1 MISALGTR
9 RSALGVWWGWGA
21 MMVLGAGRVW
31 GQDSLVIIRPSAE
44 VDTTV
49 TGVLPGEILRQ
60 VVEIY
65 NDSAT
70 TRFGGSFTLPRGARL
85 EGRVAV
91 YRGTLRVNGTV
102 SGPVLVINGDLII
115 GPGGTVLGPVLVTGG
130 RIEVRAGGR
139 LDGERTAYDALAP
152 VFRTPNGRL
161 EARERRKSFGE
172 IASVQTS
179 FRTGRINTKL
189 SLATG
194 QTYNR
199 VEGLPIVFG
208 PSFTTEGSD
217 RADARLDVRGIFRPT
232 SDRTKLRDDIGF
244 VVSNEWRVGRQRRW
258 LGFGGRGYR
267 QIQPIEDQPLTK
279 GEAGWSAFLFQ
290 RDYRDHFEA
299 RGLEAFAY
307 VTPFSQLRLGLSFR
321 GDNER
326 SVPSSDPVSLF
337 RNQDTWRPNPL
348 IDDGLYRTAKVSLDY
363 DTRNDPA
370 RPSTGWRMHADFERS
385 RSDNASPVSLPAAV
399 RPPIAPGRYAFS
411 KARFDLIRYA
421 RFNPSTRVNFRFV
434 GSGWI
439 GGDPLPV
446 QRRMSLGGPDILPGL
461 GFRDLNCGP
470 PGFSDQSEASLC
482 DRMLAAQIEIRTNLP
497 IDVPFRIRNA
507 ELAALQQILGIEQA
521 ELVLLADAGKSWLT
535 GDGPGR
541 VPNNRIPKFGE
552 WDADVGVGID
562 AGGIGVYLAK
572 AVSTSRSFRA
582 VLRLQRRF

>member
-1 MISALGTR
+1 MSAALGTR
-9 RSALGVWWGWGA
+9 RSGLGA
-21 MMVLGAGRVW
+21 VLGMLVVGGAGRL
-31 GQDSLVIIRPSAE
+31 GAQDSLVIIRPSAE

-49 TGVLPGEILRQ
+49 TGVLPGEILKQ
-60 VVEIY
+60 VVQIY

-70 TRFGGSFTLPRGARL
+70 IRFGGSFTLPRGARL

-91 YRGTLRVNGTV
+91 YRGTLRVNGTIA
-102 SGPVLVINGDLII
+102 GPVLVINGDMIV

-130 RIEVRAGGR
+130 RIDVRPGGR
-139 LDGERTAYDALAP
+139 LDGERTAYEALAP

-161 EARERRKSFGE
+161 EARERRKPLGE

-179 FRTGRINTKL
+179 FQTGRIKTALKL
-189 SLATG
+189 ETG
-194 QTYNR
+194 GTYNR
-199 VEGLPIVFG
+199 VEGLPIHFG
-208 PSFTTEGSD
+208 PSFTTQGSD
-217 RADARLDVRGIFRPT
+217 RADARLDLRGIFRPT
-232 SDRTKLRDDIGF
+232 SDRTKLRGDIGF
-244 VVSNEWRVGRQRRW
+244 VVSTEWRAGRERRW

-267 QIQPIEDQPLTK
+267 QILSIEDQPLTK
-279 GEAGWSAFLFQ
+279 GEAGLSAFLFQ
-290 RDYRDHFEA
+290 SDYRDHFEA
-299 RGLEAFAY
+299 RGLEGFLY
-307 VTPFSQLRLGLSFR
+307 VAPFRELRFGLSFR
-321 GDNER
+321 GDQER

-348 IDDGLYRTAKVSLDY
+348 VDDGFYRTTNVSLDY

-370 RPSTGWRMHADFERS
+370 RPSTGWMIHADFEQS
-385 RSDNASPVSLPAAV
+385 RSDDASPVALPVAV

-411 KARFDLIRYA
+411 KAKFNLVRYA
-421 RFNPSTRVNFRFV
+421 RFNPSTRVNFRLL
-434 GSGWI
+434 GSGWV

-470 PGFSDQSEASLC
+470 PGFSDQSQASLC

-507 ELAALQQILGIEQA
+507 ELAALQQVLGIEQA
-521 ELVLLADAGKSWLT
+521 ELVLLADAGKAWLT
-535 GDGPGR
+535 GEGPGR

-572 AVSTSRSFRA
+572 TVAVNHSFRF
-582 VLRLQRRF
+582 VVRLQRRF